1 MFEILRKSLVTGV
14 VTTRYPATPV
24 DVAPNARGRPAI
36 DWAQWQDAR
45 PAARVCPT
53 GAIEYADAAG
63 IRTAGLDLGK
73 CVFCGL
79 CADADKA
86 IRMTN
91 ECELACLRRNGLITA
106 ARYALNPDGTHQR
119 LSSGPGAGSAP
130 DNVGPDLASGP
141 GTTRGLDTRSSPTS
155 DTKNNLPVGPDLAS
169 GPGTT
174 RGLDTRSS
182 PTSDTKNNLPV
193 GPDLAS
199 GPSAPALSTPS
210 IENLGAQIRERTA
223 RLFGRSLHIREVD
236 AGSCNGCE
244 IEIVG
249 LGNPIYDAER
259 FGIHFVASPRH
270 ADLLLVTGPVTR
282 NMELALRKTYDA
294 TPEPRLVVAVGA
306 CGCSGGMFGVN
317 YATRGA
323 VDAVV
328 PVDVY
333 IPGCPPN
340 PHALLHGIL
349 LALGRL
355 PAK

>member
-24 DVAPNARGRPAI
+24 DVAPNARGRPEI
-36 DWAQWQDAR
+36 DWAKWQDAR
-45 PAARVCPT
+45 PAARICPT

-63 IRTAGLDLGK
+63 VRTASLDLGK

-79 CADADKA
+79 CADVDQA

-91 ECELACLRRNGLITA
+91 QCELACLRRNGLITA
-106 ARYALNPDGTHQR
+106 ASYALNPDGTHQR
-119 LSSGPGAGSAP
+119 LSSGP
-130 DNVGPDLASGP
+130 NVAEGGPDLVSGP
-141 GTTRGLDTRSSPTS
+141 KTGSGLDTRSSPTS
-155 DTKNNLPVGPDLAS
+155 DA
-169 GPGTT
+169 
-174 RGLDTRSS
+174 
-182 PTSDTKNNLPV
+182 KNNLPV

-199 GPSAPALSTPS
+199 GPSAPS
-210 IENLGAQIRERTA
+210 IDTLGAQIRERTA

-249 LGNPIYDAER
+249 LGSPIYDVER

-340 PHALLHGIL
+340 PHALLHGLL

-355 PAK
+355 PAKR

>member
-1 MFEILRKSLVTGV
+1 MFEILRKSLETGV

-24 DVAPNARGRPAI
+24 EVAPNARGRPEI
-36 DWAQWQDAR
+36 DWAHWLDAR

-63 IRTAGLDLGK
+63 VRTASLDLSK

-79 CADADKA
+79 CADVDQA

-91 ECELACLRRNGLITA
+91 QCELASRSRNGLITT
-106 ARYALNPDGTHQR
+106 ARYALNPDGSH
-119 LSSGPGAGSAP
+119 AA
-130 DNVGPDLASGP
+130 LASGP
-141 GTTRGLDTRSSPTS
+141 VAAGVADPGDRPQRGRLQEQEPTTGGTAALD
-155 DTKNNLPVGPDLAS
+155 A
-169 GPGTT
+169 
-174 RGLDTRSS
+174 
-182 PTSDTKNNLPV
+182 
-193 GPDLAS
+193 
-199 GPSAPALSTPS
+199 
-210 IENLGAQIRERTA
+210 LGAQIRERTA
-223 RLFGRSLHIREVD
+223 RLLGRSLHIREVD

-249 LGNPIYDAER
+249 LNNPIYDAER

-349 LALGRL
+349 LALDRL
-355 PAK
+355 PAKR

>member
-1 MFEILRKSLVTGV
+1 MFEILRKSLETGV

-24 DVAPNARGRPAI
+24 EVAPNARGRPEI
-36 DWAQWQDAR
+36 DWAKWQDAR
-45 PAARVCPT
+45 AAARVCPT
-53 GAIEYADAAG
+53 GAIEYADSAG
-63 IRTAGLDLGK
+63 VRTASLDLGK

-79 CADADKA
+79 CADVDQA

-91 ECELACLRRNGLITA
+91 QCELASRSRNGLITT
-106 ARYALNPDGTHQR
+106 ARYTLNPDGTHQR
-119 LSSGPGAGSAP
+119 L
-130 DNVGPDLASGP
+130 ASGP
-141 GTTRGLDTRSSPTS
+141 GNGSGLDTRSSPTS
-155 DTKNNLPVGPDLAS
+155 DTKTNS
-169 GPGTT
+169 T
-174 RGLDTRSS
+174 
-182 PTSDTKNNLPV
+182 V

-199 GPSAPALSTPS
+199 GPSAPS
-210 IENLGAQIRERTA
+210 IEILGAQIRERTA

-249 LGNPIYDAER
+249 LNNPIYDAER

-340 PHALLHGIL
+340 PHALLHGLL
-349 LALGRL
+349 LALDRL
-355 PAK
+355 PAKR

>member
-14 VTTRYPATPV
+14 VTTRYPATPME
-24 DVAPNARGRPAI
+24 VAPNARGRPEI
-36 DWAQWQDAR
+36 DWARWLDAR
-45 PAARVCPT
+45 PAARICPT
-53 GAIEYADAAG
+53 GAIEYADTAG
-63 IRTAGLDLGK
+63 VRTASLDLGK
-73 CVFCGL
+73 CIFCGL
-79 CADADKA
+79 CADVDQA

-91 ECELACLRRNGLITA
+91 QCELANRSRTGLITT
-106 ARYALNPDGTHQR
+106 ARYMLNPDGSH
-119 LSSGPGAGSAP
+119 AA
-130 DNVGPDLASGP
+130 
-141 GTTRGLDTRSSPTS
+141 
-155 DTKNNLPVGPDLAS
+155 
-169 GPGTT
+169 
-174 RGLDTRSS
+174 
-182 PTSDTKNNLPV
+182 
-193 GPDLAS
+193 LAS
-199 GPSAPALSTPS
+199 GPSVAGVVDPGVRPQRGRLQEKGPTNDDRTA
-210 IENLGAQIRERTA
+210 IEALGAQIRERTA

-340 PHALLHGIL
+340 PHALLYGLL
-349 LALGRL
+349 LALDRL
-355 PAK
+355 PKKR